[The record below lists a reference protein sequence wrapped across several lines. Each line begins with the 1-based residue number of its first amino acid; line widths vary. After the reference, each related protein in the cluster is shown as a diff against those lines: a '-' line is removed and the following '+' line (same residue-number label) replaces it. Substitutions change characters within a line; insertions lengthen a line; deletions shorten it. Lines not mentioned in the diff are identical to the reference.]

1 MIVVILQGLSSLCGL
16 VSLVCFI
23 MVLVQMFKRGETTMG
38 IVCIVTLFCCI
49 GGLITFVYGWTK
61 AAAWDITK
69 IMLVWTGV
77 ILAQLVLSGLVF
89 VLAPTVIETNG
100 NMGFDPESMNFEF
113 DDAQFDT
120 SPDGLIEME
129 GTEEPAIDT
138 EESALDTDE
147 SK

>member
-1 MIVVILQGLSSLCGL
+1 MIVLLLQGLSSLCGL

-38 IVCIVTLFCCI
+38 IVCIVTLFCCGI

-69 IMLVWTGV
+69 IMIVWSGV

-89 VLAPTVIETNG
+89 VMAPPVVINE
-100 NMGFDPESMNFEF
+100 MGIDPSSFNLEFPDAEFNDLSDDVFEAF
-113 DDAQFDT
+113 EEQ
-120 SPDGLIEME
+120 
-129 GTEEPAIDT
+129 GTPELP
-138 EESALDTDE
+138 
-147 SK
+147 